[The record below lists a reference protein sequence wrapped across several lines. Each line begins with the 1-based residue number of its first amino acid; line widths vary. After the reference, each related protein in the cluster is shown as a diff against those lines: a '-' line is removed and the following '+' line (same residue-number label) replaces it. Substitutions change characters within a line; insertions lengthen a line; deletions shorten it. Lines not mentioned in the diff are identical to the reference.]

1 MRIAVHTNEG
11 NANHTHARNSFYF
24 ASFASFRLRVKNN
37 FALFALFA
45 VEKELRV
52 FPSCVKN
59 NFALFAVEKRT
70 SRLSVLAYLPLA
82 PYLSRKR
89 NVSGNTRNAP
99 SAFSMRTTAVRRG
112 DTTESDWWVWS
123 T

>member
-1 MRIAVHTNEG
+1 MSINRKGRKGRKVFLSL
-11 NANHTHARNSFYF
+11 RSL
-24 ASFASFRLRVKNN
+24 RLK
-37 FALFALFA
+37 
-45 VEKELRV
+45 KELRV

-59 NFALFAVEKRT
+59 NFALFALFAVEKRT

-89 NVSGNTRNAP
+89 SVSGSTRNAP

>member
-45 VEKELRV
+45 VEK
-52 FPSCVKN
+52 
-59 NFALFAVEKRT
+59 RT
-70 SRLSVLAYLPLA
+70 SRLSVFAYLPLA

>member
-1 MRIAVHTNEG
+1 MSINRKGRKGRKVFL
-11 NANHTHARNSFYF
+11 S
-24 ASFASFRLRVKNN
+24 

-59 NFALFAVEKRT
+59 NFALFALFAVEKRT
-70 SRLSVLAYLPLA
+70 SRLSVFAYLPLA

-89 NVSGNTRNAP
+89 SVSGNTRNAP